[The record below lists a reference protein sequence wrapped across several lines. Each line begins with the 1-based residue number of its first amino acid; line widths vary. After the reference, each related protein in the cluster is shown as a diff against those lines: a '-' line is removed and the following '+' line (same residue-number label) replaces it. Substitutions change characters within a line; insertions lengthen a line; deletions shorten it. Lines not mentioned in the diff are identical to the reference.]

1 MKIDKTVGKLFG
13 VLVVILLAVEVLPL
27 IFDGIAGMTGLESEV
42 PSWLTT
48 VLTVII
54 GAGMVFMIWRL
65 FDN

>member
-27 IFDGIAGMTGLESEV
+27 IFEGIAGMAGVESEV

-48 VLTVII
+48 VLTVIV
-54 GAGMVFMIWRL
+54 GAGMVFMVWKL